1 MPPHLQE
8 AKRVVLDYHDALGPV
23 CAAND
28 ATSDGIAKALGGCVS
43 DDYFWRGMH
52 PFYEQRGAPD
62 VADVFWQPLVRAMAP
77 LQRRCDVFFAG
88 DNDVDGGATTWVCS
102 MGHLIGRFDGPWL
115 DIPPTRRVVQLRY
128 AEFSRVADGRIAET
142 TMFLDLLSVMRQAGH
157 FPLPPPTGQPGFY
170 VGPRTGDGLL
180 HGEHNPAEGRAT
192 LSVARRMAEDLSEAN
207 RIARES
213 GEERLPHDV
222 LARCWHED
230 MLWIGPDGIGSSYT
244 IERYRQQHSLPF
256 RFGLTDKEFHG
267 HVARLAEGRYAAW
280 FGWANVSHRP
290 RGGFLGLPASG
301 PTEMRV
307 VDVYRRDGDKLA
319 DNWVFI
325 DLLHWLSLQGLEPL
339 ERMRHQLGIKEF

>member
-1 MPPHLQE
+1 MAAHLQE
-8 AKRVVLDYHDALGPV
+8 AKRVVLDYHEALG
-23 CAAND
+23 AACRSSD
-28 ATSDGIAKALGGCVS
+28 ATVDGIAESLGAGGS
-43 DDYFWRGMH
+43 GDYLWRGMH
-52 PFYEQRGAPD
+52 PFYEQRGAHA
-62 VADVFWQPLVRAMAP
+62 VAEVFWQPLVQAMAP
-77 LQRRCDVFFAG
+77 LQRRCDVLFAG

-102 MGHLIGRFDGPWL
+102 MGHLMGLFDGPWL
-115 DIPPTRRVVQLRY
+115 DMPPTRRVALLRY
-128 AEFSRVADGRIAET
+128 AEFSRVAGGRIVET
-142 TMFLDLLSVMRQAGH
+142 AMFCDLLSVMRQAGQ

-180 HGEHNPAEGRAT
+180 YDEQDPAEGKAT
-192 LSVARRMAEDLSEAN
+192 LAVARRMAEDLSEAN

-213 GEERLPHDV
+213 GEERLPHEV

-230 MLWIGPDGIGSSYT
+230 MLWVGPDGIGASYT
-244 IERYRQQHSLPF
+244 IDRYRQQHSLPF

-301 PTEMRV
+301 PAEMRV
-307 VDVYRRDGDKLA
+307 VDVYRREGDKLA

-325 DLLHWLSLQGLEPL
+325 DLLHWLSQQGLEPL
-339 ERMRHQLGIKEF
+339 DRMRHLLGIKEF

>member
-8 AKRVVLDYHDALGPV
+8 TKRVVLDYHDALDSV
-23 CAAND
+23 CAASD
-28 ATSDGIAKALGGCVS
+28 ATADDIAKALGSCVS

-52 PFYEQRGAPD
+52 PFYEQHGAAD
-62 VADVFWQPLVRAMAP
+62 VANVFWQPLVRAMAP

-88 DNDVDGGATTWVCS
+88 DNDVDGGATTWACS
-102 MGHLIGRFDGPWL
+102 MGNLIGRLDGPWL

-128 AEFSRVADGRIAET
+128 AEFSRVAGGRIAET
-142 TMFLDLLSVMRQAGH
+142 AMFLDLLSVMRQAGQ

-180 HGEHNPAEGRAT
+180 FGEQDPAEGRAT

-267 HVARLAEGRYAAW
+267 HVARLAEGHYAAW